1 MKAKEIQELSVTE
14 IEKRLRDTR
23 QESLMLRLRR
33 QTGQVEKTHQ
43 IRERRKDIAR
53 LETALTQKKRA
64 AAATTATT
72 AS

>member
-1 MKAKEIQELSVTE
+1 MKAKEIQELSVSE

-23 QESLMLRLRR
+23 QEALMLRLRR
-33 QTGQVEKTHQ
+33 QTGQVEKTHE

-53 LETALTQKKRA
+53 LETVLTKKKS
-64 AAATTATT
+64 AAATA

>member
-14 IEKRLRDTR
+14 LEKRLRDTR

-53 LETALTQKKRA
+53 LETVLTQKKRA
-64 AAATTATT
+64 AAATTA
-72 AS
+72 S